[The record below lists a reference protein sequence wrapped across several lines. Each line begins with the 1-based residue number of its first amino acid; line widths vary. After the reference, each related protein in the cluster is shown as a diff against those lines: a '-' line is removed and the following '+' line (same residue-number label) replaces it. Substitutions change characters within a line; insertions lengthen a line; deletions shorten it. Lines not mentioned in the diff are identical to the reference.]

1 MSQRGFTLVEVLV
14 AASVIVV
21 GLTAIATGLQHG
33 VAAVEAGRRQ
43 TTALFLAEEKL
54 EDVKAMAL
62 LNFAAVA
69 GGAFAPENPVAGYP
83 QYRRIVHVTPDPAG
97 TANTVALRVTVAYGH
112 AGSPAT
118 QPSSMVALAT
128 VLSRR

>member
-14 AASVIVV
+14 VACVIVV
-21 GLTAIATGLQHG
+21 GLTAIAAGLQHG

-54 EDVKAMAL
+54 EHVKAMAL
-62 LNFAAVA
+62 QNFDAVA
-69 GGAFAPENPVAGYP
+69 GGSFAPETEVAGYP
-83 QYRRIVHVTPDPAG
+83 QYRRVVQVTSDPAG
-97 TANTVALRVTVAYGH
+97 TANTIALRVTVAYGP
-112 AGSPAT
+112 AGSSAS